1 MKKDIKRETPIQ
13 DKLRCNNQTHFSIQY
28 GIDSGDVLH
37 ITPDMETGLF
47 RVISK
52 EEPDLMMMEMPSFR
66 FSIHD

>member
-1 MKKDIKRETPIQ
+1 MQ
-13 DKLRCNNQTHFSIQY
+13 WLRHNYTGLVGYEIGKHL
-28 GIDSGDVLH
+28 D
-37 ITPDMETGLF
+37 TAKDMETGLF